1 MTRRLALSAVL
12 LSVLLSACS
21 PPVPPTAAADPAPV
35 NGKVQKLDAIEDAKF
50 LQYSVATH
58 IDAAPDAV
66 WAVLTNASAY
76 PSWNST
82 VVSVEG
88 DIVQDGEIA
97 LVSTLDPERTF
108 ELQVTTFDAP
118 STLVWQDGGNTF
130 KGVRT
135 FTLTA
140 KDGGTDLEMR
150 EALNGTMMKMI
161 APSLPDFGPS
171 FEQFVADLKVQVEK
185 G

>member
-1 MTRRLALSAVL
+1 MNRLVLGFALL
-12 LSVLLSACS
+12 LTACK
-21 PPVPPTAAADPAPV
+21 PPVPPPAAADPAPV
-35 NGKVQKLDAIEDAKF
+35 NGKVQKLDAIESAKF
-50 LQYSVATH
+50 LQYAVATH
-58 IDAAPDAV
+58 IEAPPEAV
-66 WAVLTNASAY
+66 WAVLTNAAAY

-88 DIVQDGEIA
+88 EIAPGGQIA

-108 ELQVTTFDAP
+108 ELQVSTYEAP
-118 STLVWQDGGNTF
+118 TTLVWQDGGNTF

-135 FTLTA
+135 FTLTP
-140 KDGGTDLEMR
+140 KDGGTDLEMK

-171 FEQFVADLKVQVEK
+171 FEQFVADLKAEVEK

>member
-1 MTRRLALSAVL
+1 MTRLLALGAL
-12 LSVLLSACS
+12 LFLSACR
-21 PPVPPTAAADPAPV
+21 PPVPPPAAADPAPV
-35 NGKVQKLDAIEDAKF
+35 NGEVQKLDAIQDANF

-58 IDAAPDAV
+58 IDAPPQAV
-66 WAVLTNASAY
+66 WAVLTNARAY
-76 PSWNST
+76 TEWNST

-88 DIVQDGEIA
+88 EIVSGGEIA

-108 ELQVTTFDAP
+108 ELQISTFEAP
-118 STLVWQDGGNTF
+118 TTLVWQDGGNTF

-135 FTLTA
+135 FTLTPR
-140 KDGGTDLEMR
+140 DGGTDLGMR

-171 FEQFVADLKVQVEK
+171 FEQFVADLKAEVEK